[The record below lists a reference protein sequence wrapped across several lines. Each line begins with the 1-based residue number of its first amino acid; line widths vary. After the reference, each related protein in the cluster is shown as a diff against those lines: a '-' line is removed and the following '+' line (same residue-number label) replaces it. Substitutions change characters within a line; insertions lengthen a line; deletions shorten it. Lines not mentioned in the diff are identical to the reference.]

1 MARVAIDEATLPPD
15 LRGKLIPGM
24 PASILIT
31 TGERTM
37 LTYLVGPLKERI
49 LRTMRDK

>member
-1 MARVAIDEATLPPD
+1 MIDSTTLPD
-15 LRGKLIPGM
+15 ELKGKLIPGM

-37 LTYLVGPLKERI
+37 LSYLVGPLRDRI
-49 LRTMRDK
+49 VRTMRDK